1 MSKTIWQDTAVI
13 TADKYLL
20 GQTYAFQNRIETE
33 NKTKF
38 GPYATY
44 LVVKNFSIGDDFFVP
59 TDFIDVEKS
68 AEDQIWL
75 TITDKQIRARNFTV
89 RPVDDLY
96 EKVELPL
103 RDGKERV
110 ITEVEG
116 RDDIKP
122 LPG

>member
-1 MSKTIWQDTAVI
+1 MDKTIWQDTAVI

-20 GQTYAFQNRIETE
+20 GQTHSFQNRVETG
-33 NKTKF
+33 KTHY
-38 GPYATY
+38 GPYPTY
-44 LVVKNFSIGDDFFVP
+44 LVVKNFSIGDDFFIP
-59 TDFIDVEKS
+59 TNFIDVEKS
-68 AEDQIWL
+68 TESEIWL
-75 TITDKQIRARNFTV
+75 TITDKQIREKNFTV
-89 RPVDDLY
+89 RPVDDKY

-122 LPG
+122 LPA